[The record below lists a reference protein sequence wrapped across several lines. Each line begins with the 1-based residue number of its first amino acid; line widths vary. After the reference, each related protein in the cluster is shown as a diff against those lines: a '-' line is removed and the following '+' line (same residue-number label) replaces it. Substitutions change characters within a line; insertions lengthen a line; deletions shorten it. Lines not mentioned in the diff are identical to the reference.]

1 MAPPPSFQQVAPI
14 SAPPLSLP
22 NTINRNTILRNWAP
36 PTSTGTSGS
45 SVSAARAVPPQ
56 WTAPSQ
62 QQRGVSN
69 LPLPPSHLSSGS
81 SSSTAGNHR
90 THGAYGNAAAAASL
104 TATRGWRPGTTA
116 SQSLMFIVVIHP
128 ENFNPILGADASA
141 LSFFT
146 TEFPRA
152 PPDSNSM
159 ADFVARFRALGL
171 AFDLPIIAK
180 KEDLFAPFVE
190 RQLAQHMQA
199 RCLYLRPCEGMPD
212 LQILPT
218 DPLAEWQ
225 FLHAKSVGRNSFMG
239 PKLHILGRPG
249 TQVCTVGKMQRMA
262 EKMPQLPPPQ
272 EKGLVVIIAPVRQTV
287 VGLYTEPGQDR
298 ETLHACLAIR
308 AWPPNQL
315 KYPVQCLASC
325 KRNGTDAAAENHA
338 ESYAST
344 SSLGPAAQHDG
355 YYRYFSAP
363 PLPSAEHSP
372 ALPSPVVSPSSSP
385 PAMNPLEGPSVHD
398 GAVGGGFLAHSGFE
412 YSDAATVNSFELRV
426 EQHSAS
432 AAHHELELGGS
443 ASDANPEGSES
454 SAHRRIEGAAVA
466 AMNPGLEQIRERSVA
481 PLAQDTTTPSL
492 VATMEYTQ
500 SSVAALT
507 AWRNRLNRLR
517 PSVIHSMLIS
527 ADTIQSGAAA
537 IWSMAGALAAGS
549 WSLPDMEGCR
559 IYYFRAETVLQDEP
573 RASVGDAAVG
583 PGPLRGMFRH
593 AMRTMVKNGRYWI
606 KTSCDDFYTPLISG
620 LHLSSEDLKYFNT
633 CGVMVRLALL
643 WSQDI
648 LPVSPLFL
656 ALVLDSWAEATN
668 NLFVHSVAPGLASRL
683 ATWPPPRVPRA
694 SNPEE
699 LEYDVRP
706 GQDPMNMVAEIVPNV
721 QPSHVR
727 HLPLDQVENVTDQLT
742 AGLLFHSYNHNSNNH
757 EEIIQAFHSGLDCLV
772 KEAPPVRLVQ
782 TFGTA
787 SIAKILTGLS
797 ASRQVHSPTP
807 LIPLLQ
813 PKLLTGEG
821 AGPLDPDLDY
831 EVLMKRW
838 MASFT
843 RYLYGRGHPQHD
855 ALSITAED
863 DPRADVLDEGFRATL
878 FLTAVTESPYIPED
892 SDDNSIELNF
902 RTRFTGPDSNIG
914 AAAAAGIWAHTCS
927 RTLDILLDAQVANLL
942 PAELPLDP
950 SITTDFDVYIHAAL
964 LRTEEYNTQ

>member
-1 MAPPPSFQQVAPI
+1 MDHNRWPPASVQTGPSIESYVLPPSLQLWPSGSSDIMIQAPSVQSPDARSDCVCGSPWYMHAIEATQVSSSASVSAPASSSSQPPQTQFTVLSTASAPPSLPRSGMAPPPSFQQMAPI

-56 WTAPSQ
+56 WIAPSQ

-81 SSSTAGNHR
+81 SSST
-90 THGAYGNAAAAASL
+90 
-104 TATRGWRPGTTA
+104 
-116 SQSLMFIVVIHP
+116 
-128 ENFNPILGADASA
+128 ADASA

-180 KEDLFAPFVE
+180 KEDLFAPFIE

-199 RCLYLRPCEGMPD
+199 RCLYLRPHEGMPD

-262 EKMPQLPPPQ
+262 EKLPQLPPPQ

-325 KRNGTDAAAENHA
+325 KPNGTDAAAENHA

-344 SSLGPAAQHDG
+344 SSLGPAQHDG

-363 PLPSAEHSP
+363 PLPSADHSP

-454 SAHRRIEGAAVA
+454 SAHRRIEGSAVA
-466 AMNPGLEQIRERSVA
+466 AMNPSLEQIRERSVA
-481 PLAQDTTTPSL
+481 SLAQETTTPSL
-492 VATMEYTQ
+492 VATMEYMQ

-507 AWRNRLNRLR
+507 TWRNRLNRLR

-559 IYYFRAETVLQDEP
+559 IYNFRAETVLQDEP
-573 RASVGDAAVG
+573 RTSVGNAAVG

-633 CGVMVRLALL
+633 CGAM
-643 WSQDI
+643 DI

-706 GQDPMNMVAEIVPNV
+706 GQDPMNMVVEIVPN
-721 QPSHVR
+721 
-727 HLPLDQVENVTDQLT
+727 
-742 AGLLFHSYNHNSNNH
+742 
-757 EEIIQAFHSGLDCLV
+757 I
-772 KEAPPVRLVQ
+772 Q

-813 PKLLTGEG
+813 PKLLMAGEG

-863 DPRADVLDEGFRATL
+863 DPRANVLDEGFRATL

-902 RTRFTGPDSNIG
+902 RTQFTGPDANAGAS
-914 AAAAAGIWAHTCS
+914 AAAVSTTACI
-927 RTLDILLDAQVANLL
+927 NLS
-942 PAELPLDP
+942 E
-950 SITTDFDVYIHAAL
+950 
-964 LRTEEYNTQ
+964 